1 MAQEQWQRRISANS
15 KPVSFGGGSDGIRR
29 LELHACCLSSQG
41 GSSAPVLYC
50 ALAGG
55 PRLALARPTPASPY
69 CQVRFTMD
77 SDAGEAKLTC
87 EGSGELLLMGVLTP
101 LQDLEGLPPPAA
113 KKPRVDIPASSASSS
128 AARTSGEPAAPA
140 PASGSPRSAAVAQ
153 PAGAA
158 KAASAGKA
166 AEKPA
171 SAEKAAEKAKAAA
184 AKERLVTHRV
194 LASGL
199 RYEVLKVGS
208 GAQAKLGK
216 KVRVRYEGRL
226 GTTGQRFDKG
236 VIEFRLGMGEV
247 IRGWD
252 EGVKEMLQGERR
264 RLLVPSK
271 LGYGRSGAP
280 PAIPPNSDLVFEVE
294 LLQC

>member
-1 MAQEQWQRRISANS
+1 
-15 KPVSFGGGSDGIRR
+15 
-29 LELHACCLSSQG
+29 
-41 GSSAPVLYC
+41 
-50 ALAGG
+50 
-55 PRLALARPTPASPY
+55 
-69 CQVRFTMD
+69 MD
-77 SDAGEAKLTC
+77 SDVGEAKITC

-101 LQDLEGLPPPAA
+101 LHGSEGLDPPAA
-113 KKPRVDIPASSASSS
+113 KKPRLDLPVSSASSGGG
-128 AARTSGEPAAPA
+128 RTSVEPAAPVA
-140 PASGSPRSAAVAQ
+140 AAKGSPRSTATAQ
-153 PAGAA
+153 PAVAA
-158 KAASAGKA
+158 KASPKAKPIEAKAKPVEKASPRAKPIEAKAKPAEKAASA
-166 AEKPA
+166 EKT
-171 SAEKAAEKAKAAA
+171 AEKAASTEKAVEKAKAATV
-184 AKERLVTHRV
+184 KERLVTHRA

-226 GTTGQRFDKG
+226 GTTGGRFDKG

-264 RLLVPSK
+264 RLLVPAK

-280 PAIPPNSDLVFEVE
+280 PAIPPNADLVFEVE